1 MPPADRKLGDRLI
14 DVDLDADGFEPGAG
28 RTPHRRPVENARA
41 RELPPEEQVGGDVEA
56 RHEVE
61 LLEDGG
67 DARRLRGA
75 RVGEAHGHAV
85 DPHFAGV
92 GFDDPGKNVHQRRL
106 ARAVLP
112 EQRMNFSRA
121 QIEVH
126 APERLDAA
134 KALDDAL
141 HRQQRRRSFD
151 WSAHRGLAQELR
163 NLSVASRRTVRRAPS
178 GAAIRSINRNAAL
191 RPISSHG

>member
-1 MPPADRKLGDRLI
+1 MIPARPTISPARTSSETPLGACHPAPR
-14 DVDLDADGFEPGAG
+14 P
-28 RTPHRRPVENARA
+28 PVEHARA

-67 DARRLRGA
+67 DARRLRRA
-75 RVGEAHGHAV
+75 RIGEAHGHAV
-85 DPHFAGV
+85 DSHLAGV
-92 GFDDPGKNVHQRRL
+92 GFYDPGENVHQRRL
-106 ARAVLP
+106 AGAVLP

-134 KALDDAL
+134 KALDDAF
-141 HRQQRRRSFD
+141 HRQQWRGSLD
-151 WSAHRGLAQELR
+151 WSAHRGLAQESR
-163 NLSVASRRTVRRAPS
+163 NLSVASTRTVRRAPS
-178 GAAIRSINRNAAL
+178 GAAIRSINRDAAL
-191 RPISSHG
+191 RPISSQG